1 MKTSKIK
8 KVLIALDYD
17 ETSQKVAEQGF
28 SMAKAMNAEVVLLHV
43 VSETPIYYSSYIF
56 ASELRVNIEKD
67 LKKSTLEFLDKIKK
81 QLGDDAITTVVKE
94 GHVAE
99 DVLKAAKQLDIDI
112 IVMGSH
118 SRRWL
123 ENIILGSQV
132 EDVLRK
138 TRIPLFIVPT
148 KKRD

>member
-1 MKTSKIK
+1 MKIIK
-8 KVLIALDYD
+8 VNKVLIALDYD
-17 ETSQKVAEQGF
+17 ETSQKIAEQGF

-43 VSETPIYYSSYIF
+43 ISETPIYYSSYIF

-81 QLGDDAITTVVKE
+81 QLGDDSITTVVME

-99 DVLKAAKQLDIDI
+99 DILKAAKQLDIDV
-112 IVMGSH
+112 IVIGSH

-123 ENIILGSQV
+123 ENIIIGSQA

-138 TRIPLFIVPT
+138 TTIPLFIVPT